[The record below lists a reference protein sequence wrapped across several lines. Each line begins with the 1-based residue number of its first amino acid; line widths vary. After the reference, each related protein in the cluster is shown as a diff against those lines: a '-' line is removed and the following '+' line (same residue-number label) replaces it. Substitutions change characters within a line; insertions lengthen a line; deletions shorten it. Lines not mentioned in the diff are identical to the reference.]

1 MEQHLKQRLIGATIL
16 ISLAVIFVPMLI
28 GTDRSQPNSISIEI
42 PKPPAELDSKI
53 LALPEQDSEVLAQVS
68 VSKESGVN
76 VTQTSVPSIPSA
88 PVSTAVAVEG
98 ITAWV
103 VQVGSF
109 SEQKNADALSNR
121 LMKAGFVA
129 FVEQVDGKSGEI
141 YRVRVGPELSKEKAD
156 VLAIELK
163 QQHQL
168 SSAIVVQYP

>member
-16 ISLAVIFVPMLI
+16 ISLAVIFVPMLV

-42 PKPPAELDSKI
+42 PTPPEELDSKI
-53 LALPEQDSEVLAQVS
+53 LALPEQDNEVLAEVS
-68 VSKESGVN
+68 VSKESGVT
-76 VTQTSVPSIPSA
+76 VTVPSIPPA
-88 PVSTAVAVEG
+88 PVSTAKAVEG
-98 ITAWV
+98 VTAWV

-109 SEQKNADALSNR
+109 SEQKNADALSER
-121 LMKAGFVA
+121 LIKAGFVA

-156 VLAIELK
+156 TLAVELK
-163 QQHQL
+163 QQQKL